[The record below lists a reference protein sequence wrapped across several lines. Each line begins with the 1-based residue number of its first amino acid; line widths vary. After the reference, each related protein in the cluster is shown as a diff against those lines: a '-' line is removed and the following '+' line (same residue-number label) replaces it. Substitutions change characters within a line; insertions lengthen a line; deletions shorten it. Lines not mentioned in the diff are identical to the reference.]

1 MAERRTILIEYV
13 DDLDGSAVD
22 ENDIETVSF
31 SYKGTDYEI
40 DLKPANAK
48 KLDDAI
54 NKYVAA
60 ARKATGGRRSR
71 SSTSS
76 SRASSGSGRSKDQL
90 AAIREWA
97 TKEGHEVSPRG
108 RIKAEIIEAFDAAH

>member
-1 MAERRTILIEYV
+1 V
-13 DDLDGSAVD
+13 DDLDGAVVD
-22 ENDIETVSF
+22 EADISTVNF

-48 KLDDAI
+48 KLDDVL

-60 ARKATGGRRSR
+60 ARKSGRRGGRTAAT
-71 SSTSS
+71 ST
-76 SRASSGSGRSKDQL
+76 RASTGSGRSKDQL

-97 TKEGHEVSPRG
+97 IKEGYEVSPRG
-108 RIKAEIIEAFDAAH
+108 RIKGEIIDAFDATH